1 MDLILATDWI
11 NNAYPEMDLQD
22 GNKENKEPTKKAD
35 EDADSSWIS
44 LIDEE
49 MKREPLAPIGEDS
62 SATSTPKKCG
72 CAERRRPVP
81 LVDHLCKR
89 FKCSAH
95 ELHVLFKSIEK
106 RRDIVEHLRSVQ
118 LRTAHLRPSVRNFPV
133 RCNDLSILD
142 THSAPAYRGY
152 LGITRG
158 VNTEYNPRRFHAI
171 IMRIRTPTGK
181 TVAAL
186 VFQSARVVLTG
197 VPHPSSANKMAARVL
212 RRIQHTQ
219 SGITLDIH
227 QLRVVNIVGVQT
239 FPQRI
244 SVERLQNTLGGT
256 YDPTIFPAL
265 RCKLLNGVTC
275 LIYISGKVIVTGA
288 KTLDVIQHSF
298 NHLSSILPNYY
309 R

>member
-22 GNKENKEPTKKAD
+22 TNKENKEPTKKAD
-35 EDADSSWIS
+35 DDEDPSWIS

-49 MKREPLAPIGEDS
+49 MKREPLAPIG
-62 SATSTPKKCG
+62 TPKKCV

-142 THSAPAYRGY
+142 THSAPFRNRGF
-152 LGITRG
+152 GAIGGGHSIETRPQFWRG
-158 VNTEYNPRRFHAI
+158 R
-171 IMRIRTPTGK
+171 G
-181 TVAAL
+181 AAQRQQ
-186 VFQSARVVLTG
+186 FRAGSAWQWRN
-197 VPHPSSANKMAARVL
+197 ANRARH
-212 RRIQHTQ
+212 IGEGQ
-219 SGITLDIH
+219 
-227 QLRVVNIVGVQT
+227 
-239 FPQRI
+239 
-244 SVERLQNTLGGT
+244 GGT
-256 YDPTIFPAL
+256 EEQKQGTSRNTD
-265 RCKLLNGVTC
+265 
-275 LIYISGKVIVTGA
+275 
-288 KTLDVIQHSF
+288 
-298 NHLSSILPNYY
+298 
-309 R
+309 